1 MFGFLQLCMWC
12 ECACFVN
19 VRLVNVVTHCCD
31 VRNPA
36 RHPNRSG
43 AVLPNPRRRAGLA
56 LPALP
61 EHPNVLNPDPAPDPR
76 PGLALVAIQ
85 IAATAALGL
94 TPTGRSLVLA
104 PTALTTDADGA
115 RVHRPCLTAADTL
128 AVGAHTAKTPKKTR
142 TVMVTPGQWSGLMA
156 WSWMEGASGWIIPS
170 PNVHTPPHQA
180 STWVGPHIMEVGAA
194 AVVVVVAAAGDETRI
209 TIVAT
214 TDTTVM
220 TSMTTDTGGALRH
233 LITAGTGL
241 AQDLAHTA
249 QDDTKKILK
258 SYLAWS
264 YTFIKTC
271 KLTVLEKDCYKCLN
285 L

>member
-1 MFGFLQLCMWC
+1 MFGFLQLCMWR

-61 EHPNVLNPDPAPDPR
+61 EQPNVLNPAPAPS

-115 RVHRPCLTAADTL
+115 RAHRPCLTAADTL

-194 AVVVVVAAAGDETRI
+194 AVAAAAAVAGDETRI

-249 QDDTKKILK
+249 HDDTKKILK
-258 SYLAWS
+258 TSFFMPVCMELYI
-264 YTFIKTC
+264 Y
-271 KLTVLEKDCYKCLN
+271 KDM
-285 L
+285 